1 MLVVLTYQC
10 NGCTHRIALSCDLS
24 HELFLDDGHA
34 LSVIHDSAGMWFV
47 LRADL
52 LN

>member
-1 MLVVLTYQC
+1 MLVVLTYQR
-10 NGCTHRIALSCDLS
+10 NGCIHRIGLSCDLS
-24 HELFLDDGHA
+24 HELFLDDGRA
-34 LSVIHDSAGMWFV
+34 LSVIHDGAGMWFV